1 MKILKSS
8 INLSLDDLLRIPAG
22 MPVETFEN
30 YLAERDRLVKKLA
43 KLSSERDFLLD
54 GLDILSDEEGS
65 DRWRAKRNQLDKIEV
80 KMDKCTQQLRDI
92 EDKIDL

>member
-8 INLSLDDLLRIPAG
+8 RNLSLDEFFKIPAG
-22 MPVETFEN
+22 MPVETYQN
-30 YLAERDRLVKKLA
+30 YLAKRDKLVKKLA

-65 DRWRAKRNQLDKIEV
+65 DRWEAKRNQLDKVEV
-80 KMDKCTQQLRDI
+80 QIDRCTQQLRDI
-92 EDKIDL
+92 ENKLDS

>member
-8 INLSLDDLLRIPAG
+8 KNISLDEFLRIPAG
-22 MPVETFEN
+22 MSVETYQN
-30 YLAERDRLVKKLA
+30 YLAGRSKLIKRLA

-65 DRWRAKRNQLDKIEV
+65 DRWNSKRQQLDEV
-80 KMDKCTQQLRDI
+80 EIQMDRCTQQLRDI
-92 EDKIDL
+92 EDKLDS